1 MKKQR
6 YRDRPGRDGEHGAER
21 HHRRHLREDLQR
33 ADVEAE
39 ARAAEPEAAREGAE
53 LLQIEAEAR
62 ERGRDWRRNRRG

>member
-6 YRDRPGRDGEHGAER
+6 YRNRHGQADGEHGAER
-21 HHRRHLREDLQR
+21 RHRRHLKEDLQR

-53 LLQIEAEAR
+53 LLEIEAAAR
-62 ERGRDWRRNRRG
+62 ERARERHRPRG

>member
-6 YRDRPGRDGEHGAER
+6 YSDRHGRGDRDGAER
-21 HHRRHLREDLQR
+21 RHRRHLKEDLQR

-53 LLQIEAEAR
+53 LLEIEAEAQERAR
-62 ERGRDWRRNRRG
+62 ERRRNRG